1 MIKSPNNTN
10 KRHVNSDQDSE
21 SEEDEWVGP
30 KQSEINEENSSDSN
44 ITEKKQPTIVVQP
57 VIKKRKSTF

>member
-1 MIKSPNNTN
+1 MIKSPDNSK

-44 ITEKKQPTIVVQP
+44 LTEKKQPNLVAQP
-57 VIKKRKSTF
+57 VIKKRKSIF

>member
-57 VIKKRKSTF
+57 VIKKRKSIF